1 MGLQRRRRG
10 LLGFGGLVVDGM
22 VAVVMSDLILGP
34 VKVLEVEVEPL
45 DDPMNFLGQM
55 LAFSSSA

>member
-1 MGLQRRRRG
+1 M
-10 LLGFGGLVVDGM
+10 DGM